1 MKKQRRIFCLLI
13 IAALALSLTAPA
25 VASVTDE
32 DLVKYPTAIDILT
45 ATGVVEGYD
54 SGKLLPSKKMTRE
67 EAAKLVVF
75 STLGP
80 DAAGKLTNSKT
91 GFTDT
96 PVDSWSAPYIS
107 WLMEKNVVSGRGDG
121 TFDPKGLITGYEL
134 AKMLLTSTGYGAKGE
149 FDGPGWDLKV
159 AAAGRE
165 LEIFAV
171 ARDSGDFSRAV
182 NREEAMLVDFNC
194 ITRINTVSYDANLGV
209 YVPITDAA
217 GSPVTIAKKVFP
229 SLVNQGSFWT
239 LDGKIISGEPIYFP
253 PVPTTRVLATSH
265 DGTAYANLTDSKNN
279 RYIGY
284 APETSVEYRLNGD
297 VKTSAATGLAGKRGV
312 KLEFVDTNGNDRYDQ
327 VCITMENITQL
338 TGNPVVQPT
347 DGITKVTLPG
357 IVDAP
362 TPAANVRGYEG
373 LKKDDFVRW
382 YKNDAGVTNVVKCE
396 SITGV
401 VSSVQNESVTMTDD
415 KVYKLSQLVDIGDS
429 HMTALINLEGYT
441 FYLDGCGYIAGYKA
455 PTVSLSN
462 LLFVLS
468 AEKSQNNVTKA
479 TLLFSNGTTAVD
491 ATIASAPAGESL
503 KDKFFSYTVSDG
515 EYSLHRV
522 GNQATVS
529 ATDASNDG
537 DTSLAVGDIKYIY
550 APAVNSPLKYYTAV
564 AGTDSGV
571 SWPKTATGIVDA
583 GVLTNATVFAYQSAD
598 SLAFTPV
605 AGLPKGFTY
614 TIDKSGSCIYYIKD
628 AQGYLLWAVGLGGRA
643 ETPAAS

>member
-1 MKKQRRIFCLLI
+1 
-13 IAALALSLTAPA
+13 
-25 VASVTDE
+25 
-32 DLVKYPTAIDILT
+32 
-45 ATGVVEGYD
+45 
-54 SGKLLPSKKMTRE
+54 
-67 EAAKLVVF
+67 
-75 STLGP
+75 
-80 DAAGKLTNSKT
+80 
-91 GFTDT
+91 
-96 PVDSWSAPYIS
+96 
-107 WLMEKNVVSGRGDG
+107 
-121 TFDPKGLITGYEL
+121 
-134 AKMLLTSTGYGAKGE
+134 
-149 FDGPGWDLKV
+149 
-159 AAAGRE
+159 
-165 LEIFAV
+165 
-171 ARDSGDFSRAV
+171 
-182 NREEAMLVDFNC
+182 
-194 ITRINTVSYDANLGV
+194 
-209 YVPITDAA
+209 
-217 GSPVTIAKKVFP
+217 
-229 SLVNQGSFWT
+229 
-239 LDGKIISGEPIYFP
+239 
-253 PVPTTRVLATSH
+253 
-265 DGTAYANLTDSKNN
+265 
-279 RYIGY
+279 
-284 APETSVEYRLNGD
+284 
-297 VKTSAATGLAGKRGV
+297 
-312 KLEFVDTNGNDRYDQ
+312 
-327 VCITMENITQL
+327 
-338 TGNPVVQPT
+338 
-347 DGITKVTLPG
+347 
-357 IVDAP
+357 
-362 TPAANVRGYEG
+362 
-373 LKKDDFVRW
+373 
-382 YKNDAGVTNVVKCE
+382 
-396 SITGV
+396 
-401 VSSVQNESVTMTDD
+401 MTDD